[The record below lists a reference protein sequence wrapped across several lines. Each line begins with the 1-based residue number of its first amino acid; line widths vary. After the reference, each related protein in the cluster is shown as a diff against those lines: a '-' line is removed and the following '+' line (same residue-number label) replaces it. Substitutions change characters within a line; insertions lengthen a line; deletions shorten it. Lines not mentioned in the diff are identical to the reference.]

1 MGVYCVHGY
10 SPPEHYFGLSTADD
24 EICGLTDA
32 VYKEPHS
39 DSGSQLVLVKGTVS
53 LCGVLRFVFL
63 LPPIVQR
70 KSLIDGVNDSVN
82 SHLSLC

>member
-1 MGVYCVHGY
+1 MMGVYCVHGY

-63 LPPIVQR
+63 LPPHCPAKVT
-70 KSLIDGVNDSVN
+70 D
-82 SHLSLC
+82 